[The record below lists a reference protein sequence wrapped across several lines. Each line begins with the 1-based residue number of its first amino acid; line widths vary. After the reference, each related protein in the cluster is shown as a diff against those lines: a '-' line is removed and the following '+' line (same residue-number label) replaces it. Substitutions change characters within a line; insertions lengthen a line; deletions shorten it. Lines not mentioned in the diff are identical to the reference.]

1 MSKNYDLIATVDID
15 IASPLVDET
24 SFDNLLIVGPLPK
37 VAPEKAPPKVGAYSS
52 MDEVLEAGWT
62 ASGDDADPIG
72 VAAQVAFGQ
81 SPRPTTLYIAPQQ
94 LTAAAV
100 VAGKTIEAVNSAI
113 DEYAGKKEGL
123 TGCSIAYDEGTRVLC
138 MTLTGPVSGVK
149 NTGLF
154 DMLSALSAAG
164 TPPPSTG
171 PLSRMQQLHVPAGV
185 PGDLRP

>member
-72 VAAQVAFGQ
+72 VAAQVALGRARDP
-81 SPRPTTLYIAPQQ
+81 PRFILH
-94 LTAAAV
+94 
-100 VAGKTIEAVNSAI
+100 
-113 DEYAGKKEGL
+113 
-123 TGCSIAYDEGTRVLC
+123 
-138 MTLTGPVSGVK
+138 
-149 NTGLF
+149 
-154 DMLSALSAAG
+154 
-164 TPPPSTG
+164 PSS
-171 PLSRMQQLHVPAGV
+171 SRR
-185 PGDLRP
+185 RP